1 MKLFESG
8 EWRKL
13 HGTKITLDTV
23 FHFISVFSTDEFKI
37 NFVKLRILLL
47 SEIYHKST
55 ILQQNEI
62 FKNTAHVALRLY
74 FIARLILSN
83 GL

>member
-62 FKNTAHVALRLY
+62 FKNTAHVALR
-74 FIARLILSN
+74 IIN
-83 GL
+83 

>member
-13 HGTKITLDTV
+13 YGTKITLDTV

-62 FKNTAHVALRLY
+62 FKNTAHVALR
-74 FIARLILSN
+74 IIN
-83 GL
+83 